1 GVSDFSFLVI
11 GDPGEGDPSQQSLR
25 DRYLLEGQREDVR
38 FLVVASDVIYPAG
51 AMKDYEFN
59 FYLPFKGFEKPIYAI
74 PGTHACFAALDP
86 FNPTSREADAARA
99 AIRARLEADLPLTR
113 S

>member
-1 GVSDFSFLVI
+1 MIEAVVAKEGAATVRTPGLFEVHPDGVAGVSDFSFLVI

-51 AMKDYEFN
+51 AMKDYESN
-59 FYLPFKGFEKPIYAI
+59 FYLPFKLRID
-74 PGTHACFAALDP
+74 TM
-86 FNPTSREADAARA
+86 
-99 AIRARLEADLPLTR
+99 
-113 S
+113 